1 MMERVWWS
9 CRKLR
14 VSSYRRAL
22 LLLLLLMTLPSCCI
36 HTLTLWWKLR
46 PRNESIDSV
55 SDRTLCRVSTE
66 NTSHLQ
72 MLAWIR
78 TWRDRSCCW
87 CSTTII
93 IYLSFRTISA
103 CCLLNHKWV
112 AQVLLRFARLFAI
125 GINPCI
131 RWWHDH
137 HRWRRH
143 VILMICCPLLNIFAL
158 FQALR
163 GHECLRWWCLD
174 ALFLDLQIVI
184 SMR

>member
-9 CRKLR
+9 CWKLR
-14 VSSYRRAL
+14 VPPYRRAL

-36 HTLTLWWKLR
+36 HTLTLRWELR

-72 MLAWIR
+72 MLAWIGTR
-78 TWRDRSCCW
+78 WDRACCW
-87 CSTTII
+87 CRAII

-103 CCLLNHKWV
+103 CCLLDHERV

-143 VILMICCPLLNIFAL
+143 VILMISCPLLLHIFAL
-158 FQALR
+158 F
-163 GHECLRWWCLD
+163 
-174 ALFLDLQIVI
+174 
-184 SMR
+184 